1 MGKWARREK
10 KMISMKKKFDDFE
23 FGVFDR
29 DSQVFAYSAC
39 AGWYNENSKTSTTT
53 HST

>member
-1 MGKWARREK
+1 MSK
-10 KMISMKKKFDDFE
+10 KRKKNDFNEKKKFDDFE